1 MNSRRKS
8 QALILFYIL
17 ICYTLLQLLWWGYQL
32 IQLNNIVYS
41 EEASKRTIMILG
53 EGADFLV
60 LMIIGIIKLK
70 KTIQNEME
78 VNQQQKNFLLS
89 VTHELKSPLAS
100 IKLYLQTLERRNLP
114 EEKKAQIISNALLD
128 TDRLDSLIEKIL
140 TATSIDDGKFEIHK
154 EQNNLS
160 EFVNG
165 IINQKKNGLA
175 KNHHL
180 NSSIDNNISFSFDT
194 LAMHSIVSNLIEN
207 AVKYSPKESII
218 DIALKQD
225 NDFILFSV
233 KDEGKGVPDEQ
244 KKSIFNR
251 FYRGED
257 EETRQTKGTG
267 LGLYLVKNLV
277 LQHQGNIQVLNN
289 SPKGSLFE
297 IKFSKN

>member
-32 IQLNNIVYS
+32 IQLNKIVYS

-53 EGADFLV
+53 EGAVFLV

-100 IKLYLQTLERRNLP
+100 IKLYLQTIELRNLP

-128 TDRLDSLIEKIL
+128 ADRLDSLIEKIL
-140 TATSIDDGKFEIHK
+140 TATRIDDGKFEIHK

-160 EFVNG
+160 EFVTG

-180 NSSIDNNISFSFDT
+180 NSNIHNNITFNFDT

-207 AVKYSPKESII
+207 AVKYSPKETLI
-218 DIALKQD
+218 DISLQQD
-225 NDFILFSV
+225 NDYILFSV
-233 KDEGKGVPDEQ
+233 RDEGKGITDEQ
-244 KKSIFNR
+244 KKQIFNR
-251 FYRGED
+251 FFRGED

-277 LQHQGNIQVLNN
+277 LQHKGNIQVHNN
-289 SPKGSLFE
+289 SPKGTLFE
-297 IKFSKN
+297 IKFSKH

>member
-53 EGADFLV
+53 EGAVFLV